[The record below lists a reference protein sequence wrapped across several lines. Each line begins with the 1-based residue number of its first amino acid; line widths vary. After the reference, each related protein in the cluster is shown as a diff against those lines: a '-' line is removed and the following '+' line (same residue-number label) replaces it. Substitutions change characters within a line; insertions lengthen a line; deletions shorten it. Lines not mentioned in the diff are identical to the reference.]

1 MNNNN
6 NDNSTDMLETKCN
19 SVSSYVEDDYD
30 NCSCGFA
37 EEANVFP
44 DNPMLGQSYVP
55 IQYMDKTFKP
65 CIGLK
70 MGTIFP
76 ELVSTNGRPLR
87 FDFAVFDDNNDL
99 DFLIEYQGVQHYEPK
114 SKFGGLSGLRKQQ
127 YNDMKKREFCA
138 KHGITLI
145 AIPYWDEGRVN
156 YDYIMKAAGY

>member
-1 MNNNN
+1 MFRRYQKCYCMNNNN

-30 NCSCGFA
+30 SCSCGFA
-37 EEANVFP
+37 EETNVLP

-76 ELVSTNGRPLR
+76 ELVSPYSPGQSMQQIKY
-87 FDFAVFDDNNDL
+87 
-99 DFLIEYQGVQHYEPK
+99 IESRNEIGK
-114 SKFGGLSGLRKQQ
+114 GCNK
-127 YNDMKKREFCA
+127 C
-138 KHGITLI
+138 
-145 AIPYWDEGRVN
+145 
-156 YDYIMKAAGY
+156 